1 MEKNIAE
8 LAIELDLIYQDLLEY
23 QKIQN
28 PQGIGDYITIY
39 SSNINHIKKLYNNL
53 KEVLC
58 KVNYTTSTYTKKFSE
73 LLTNYYIY
81 GSLTPE
87 TSHIFLKRNPWF
99 IFVLFNITMG
109 DINNLNFIFTNFMC
123 NHNKGFFIN
132 INNPILIG
140 NIWYFY
146 SSLVHIPLIKEYTIN
161 FWTDTELRLRDIDLI
176 VNYINNFATIVDYKS
191 NENFDKYLNMLR
203 ILRSLILLSENI
215 QIVKDILL
223 RSDLTECLRCFINSF
238 NKSDYN
244 QVTSSK
250 PTVYLSIRL
259 FTSINTY
266 SEKEKLKCYEMY
278 NILDFSRSIQ
288 LLQLPRELSKIDY
301 YITKLILLP
310 PPLDTI
316 DFLRNPTN
324 FSILKKLIYP
334 CLIHRCL
341 ISSHKKL
348 DIDSN
353 RILSISELWKD
364 KNTYLNI
371 YNKDTQ
377 NSMLKKVLASV
388 MANRPLLFIENIMN
402 GLRIYNTLLN
412 VALNIYKTNISRNND
427 NSNLTSNQLSGSNS
441 NIISL
446 YLDSSIDSKI
456 LMGAWISGEKPG
468 DFVWKYG
475 ILAECIMN
483 GSWLLIENIGNAPSD
498 VMAKINEIVDIISSC
513 KFKHGVVSR
522 YLDIPELNSR
532 IKIHPNF
539 RLFGTMI
546 VNNENLD
553 KHVAINPELF
563 KEVQVQVHD
572 NIEEILND
580 EYKNIKHNINLEIEY
595 FKLITKEM
603 QVSNLTSDNPLSV
616 QHSKWFLEYINSPTD
631 LDFEQRL
638 KIIFPELTPFI
649 SCLISGYFNICN
661 MLYTNKKLLNMNI
674 RIPSSRDFIISCER
688 VSFIFRDQ
696 NINIAPQKD
705 EDDYLSGHFLTESMK
720 LKICFHACNTLADHI
735 PFIKFR
741 IKTYL
746 VFCSAFNL
754 NQAQVFDCIRNH
766 RFMIEKYQGRYSIRN
781 EILGCSLK
789 FEYEKD
795 RDENNIEEHLD
806 TPQNNGIELQETL
819 NSSLLD
825 NSIVYTSQSNY
836 SYTSIHS
843 KLLYDLALS
852 IRNNEAVLLVG
863 DTGTGKT
870 TVIQQLHSL
879 YYANL
884 PNNTN
889 KCQLL
894 IYNFNEQSESSDLIG
909 SYKPNYIGVN
919 IRSLYNDYVVL
930 LERSNISKKKNS
942 AVLQK
947 LTDLINKKQWLKTL
961 QIIQKVTKTIISQ
974 YQEAICDKSK
984 HNFGNSSKLEESKIK
999 INAPN
1004 TSEILIQEVYPNKK
1018 RNWMNKTNVEN
1029 IWELITYW
1037 REIDAI
1043 CTNLLM
1049 DNRIRNFASK
1059 SELESNLSPQFQF
1072 IDGILTKAIKE
1083 GHWIILDEINLAPND
1098 ILQRLMP
1105 ILSRDYCRNVGNCK
1119 ISIYSK
1125 KVTFLIPEKGNEI
1138 IEVHPRFRLFACM
1151 NPSSVPLDIIDHK
1164 KLLGE
1169 LINNT
1174 NSSNISESTIE
1185 SSNFLKTFR
1194 IRATSGKRELP
1205 YLVRCLFTEY
1215 FVDEVYSRKDLED
1228 IVYEY
1233 MKDVLIT
1240 NQVQIS
1246 VLVDIYL
1253 ELKSLSDKHEI
1264 TIGIEGNGYGAPQ
1277 YSLRTFTNS
1286 LCYIRNILCIQN
1298 QWKSNGKLITNH
1310 RTSDN
1315 ILTTI
1320 LDGILMSFATPLISD
1335 SFKRV
1340 EALVRRM
1347 LGISKIQNISNMR
1360 KLDDLLRLNIFEA
1373 PDINFFSLITPKDLQ
1388 KRNVLGLQMVKYVDI
1403 NGYIIKAGEEI
1414 LDNEVIDE
1422 MRRQFVITPSVLE
1435 NLTKIL
1441 RILSGCR
1448 NPILIEGPTSTGKT
1462 SLIKFVTEITGH
1474 KFVRINNHEHT
1485 DIEEYFGRYM
1495 PCLETG
1501 NLIYTEGPLVTA
1513 ARKGYWLVL
1522 DELNLAPSE
1531 VLESLNRLLDS
1542 NREIFLPE
1550 TGETIKAHPDFQLF
1564 ATQNPAGNIYGGR
1577 KVLSQA
1583 FRNRFVEIYIDN
1595 IVSNELMTILSNR
1608 CIIPPSYA
1616 ETMVNIFTELQ
1627 QHRLTSQLFS
1637 GDMSFMTVRDLLR
1650 WGNRLAKN
1658 TDKYEL
1664 LIQGFFLIGE
1674 RIRNEEEKIEVAQ
1687 ILLKSCQ
1694 VLNIKLN
1701 DVLSATIKEYEYGEL
1716 DIKNINK
1723 RKKPK
1728 LSITNQF
1735 SAYSFPNKL
1744 QEPIKLLKESQNII
1758 MTDTFK
1764 RMARLVNYCI
1774 EFDEPVLLVGPTGC
1788 GKTTICQE
1796 FASAKGRRLYVI
1808 NCHQHIEAGDMLGSL
1823 RPSRDAATQLRQE
1836 LKNLLNEFS
1845 CLANSNHCNS
1855 NFNIHIQGILDLIKH
1870 VVEIISDQDKY
1881 INQKLYGEFQ
1891 SSFKSLKEQIE
1902 TSLSS
1907 ESIRLKTDNL
1917 DSNYSYLLSK
1927 ANEIL
1932 FQYQKNRTNNE
1943 KGALFEWQDGPVIE
1957 AMKSGS
1963 YLLLDEIN
1971 LCDDSVIERLNSLLE
1986 NGKNRS
1992 ITITEKSDSTN
2003 GLDSSMFIKANP
2015 NFRIFATMNPGGDY
2029 GKRELSPALRNRF
2042 TEIFIPLLSL
2052 YNLKHDIE
2060 KLIKSNLNITQ
2071 KYFENE
2077 DILNYTSKAILFAS
2091 VMYENDLNGNG
2102 NVIKNFCKDN
2112 FPSMPMELL
2121 YIHGQSNNLVFSIRD
2136 VLSWSNFVSN
2146 TFNQV
2151 YSFYM
2156 DQTKNELWLKSRLS
2170 EISCNHKNL
2179 DTIIK
2184 RILLILSVCEVFIH
2198 GGCLTIT
2205 DYTNSNFNEGRPVLE
2220 MMLIKRLLYIAV
2232 DVIITP
2238 LIRKISSNKFI
2249 NKKDDYFTCEEE
2261 IKKAIFEILEH
2272 RFIGEEGLAWIT
2284 ESNLSRSKACFSEAN
2299 YKNEVS
2305 IGPFKIRRLCQND
2318 DDNDEICKRKSTK
2331 NRFTLCAPT
2340 SLRNIACVLRAM
2352 SIQKPILLEG
2362 SPGIGKTASVG
2373 IISKMIGVKLHRIN
2387 LSEQTD
2393 LTDLFG
2399 CEIPQK
2405 RQNQSADIN
2414 TSDESLET
2422 QNISNSL
2429 IGWSDGILLRAM
2441 RQGDWVVLDEL
2452 NLATQQILEG
2462 LNSIMDHRR
2471 NVYIPEIGQL
2481 VTCHS
2486 NFRIFA
2492 TQNPVIEGSGRKGLP
2507 QSFLNRFTKL
2517 SIKKLN
2523 SEDYYI
2529 IGMSLYSN
2537 LPEKIIKASIDIIL
2551 SIRSYHREIKPLKNG
2566 NDWEWN
2572 LRDAIHLLEL
2582 VQYNFNLVT
2591 ENIQDFNIS
2600 RFASVLSGDDI
2611 PKKYLHYLLQS
2622 LYHSV
2627 EIICIS
2633 RLQCETDKS
2642 DIWKIIRKKIRLYFT
2657 FNDNQLSTIS
2667 NYIIN
2672 QPYFALKR
2680 FEFNKNSFNCYIGHL
2695 PINTLLY
2702 QSINTPN
2709 SNLAPSRQNHFKAA
2723 LDLNLIPLYLKKYTL
2738 IMAECILINE
2748 PLMIGCEIED
2758 IENITSCIYSL
2769 SSFAFDDIT
2778 VKEIN
2783 MTPSIDTNDLIGNFQ
2798 QYDNDIIIIDVIK
2811 IIKDIFIYC
2820 KDLLLRNSK
2829 KIFLTKNMDNNNT
2842 YIGFWE
2848 KFFKLTFLY
2857 NEIEDL
2863 SRKYTD
2869 KIYTGMVKS
2878 ESSLILDNKLVK
2890 FIEIWMNYIKTEF
2903 DHREELSRSC
2913 KASLE
2918 EIDSK
2923 LLLLKNN
2930 EKRRKTNY
2938 PQFEFV
2944 YSDLIKA
2951 IIAGEW
2957 IIIKNIQNCS
2967 SALLDRLNALIEDK
2981 TNDLFITESGEA
2993 KYIKR
2998 HPNFRI
3004 FFIRSN
3010 IFELNQNQFISNAL
3024 KNRCIELFISN
3035 NQEEYMQHC
3044 TEKVSEIDDN
3054 SLFRK
3059 MSLDFKGK
3067 YFTFVNEILKPCIPI
3082 FLQDLLDK
3090 VFENDLLNIGSSKI
3104 GNINAISDLIKLITI
3119 KIGKCSLC
3127 RHFIEDFML
3136 SYETIH
3142 PILQTEANF
3151 WFSSLFY
3158 SPALKNC
3165 NIYNKTFD
3173 SGYCNSVLNIMP
3185 AVYILISGFIKL
3197 INSFLEISYALFNG
3211 DQSNLLLKNEVM
3223 HITKCFLSSNE
3234 MKLAL
3239 GNIEQLYLDIKAYIL
3254 ENIFLKSSFY
3264 IKWQDLMFSILLSEF
3279 VLALNEVD
3287 NIGNNS
3293 LAINNSV
3300 QLQHLNLLTSTF
3312 LDLYRFSNSS
3322 NMFLIEKILQS
3333 AIRTTIKVISS
3344 RESKYNTEQALQ
3356 LSNIYTDK
3364 SMSFSS
3370 QILLQASIIFS
3381 NNNISQ
3387 QQRIRSIN
3395 STLNQIDSLKISIK
3409 NNEYVWNL
3417 YKKFCIFI
3425 KYASE
3430 FDIEDRVLFIK
3441 NISLEIGENS
3451 IDELLNIYKN
3461 NLVECLYDIWSP
3473 SNQIK
3478 KKQELT
3484 FSCNKLI
3491 LQSMKVIYNQEY
3503 MASLMKYD
3511 GYFINSAQSVNS
3523 SFIKGISKLI
3533 HTGVNIILHPIIQL
3547 DEWNLP
3553 IYTSTLLYSVNKFFY
3568 NNKHEIDLKSSIL
3581 NYDILFQYLKSS
3593 YIDES
3598 QECKDKLYTL
3608 SLINEIVFASP
3619 ILILSNI
3626 KKFISLIISYVYE
3639 DILNILE
3646 NNDNKTF
3653 FNSSENT
3660 VENNTN
3666 KTESYELKQYIDYDT
3681 ILLYVEVFNILEL
3694 FINMISTPNIGESP
3708 TMAIEIISIWKFL
3721 GEDIINLSFALY
3733 GNIEKIFRYR
3743 SELKNVIGSTALY
3756 NYLES
3761 MIWNFKSN
3769 WKFSDL
3775 DLIIIEDGIE
3785 KPIHMES
3792 YIEKVVI
3799 SNFMNGLFCGFQVY
3813 IRNEAL
3819 QIQLGL
3825 FNLLSCP
3832 GVNTKFEDLD
3842 TARIRDRIISVFKND
3857 LNGAL
3862 NLISQIKLCNFEFIE
3877 RSVGLFKRNNRL
3889 YKILDADKKLSSDV
3903 NTDIH
3908 NIKWESIL
3916 TKLRS
3921 LLTCNSNK
3929 EETKSQVHFGKYD
3942 EYISTNS
3949 LLFPLKLIE
3958 SHTVN
3963 YVNHLLYVLYLE
3975 KFQLGNLSR
3984 NVFNSNF
3991 SLKLFLHL
3999 TNILEEGLN
4008 IIYSKDSISKVN
4020 PLDIDTSFTNI
4031 INIITDLQ
4039 SLGFLFEYLE
4049 SAGYRNEELST
4060 KLANQYKIHQLLSSI
4075 VFSVFPEI
4083 EINSQAKIIKLDKI
4097 KSILANI
4104 SYSLILDRDKDMN
4117 IHRKGQSE
4125 ADLGNEDEQVI
4136 LSIFSSKIMK
4146 SILKLHP
4153 LSMTTI
4159 GLNFISER
4167 IAGISIR
4174 DSIDIKDKLYF
4185 ISNVMRVKNH
4195 KRINCR
4201 DEIKR
4206 CRIAVESLLVRF
4218 LLEMAISN
4226 MAYFLLL
4233 NGFNNI
4239 SVKAK
4244 NILPVIFDYLD
4255 GNNNSELINLGCS
4268 IEEII
4273 TELSNIQNKNF
4284 NESEYSNI
4292 YNIDYKN
4299 LELLSDGEPKSLDII
4314 NKKIQDNLLFKKE
4327 MGELLKL
4334 FIRYLKLLNY
4344 FIFSGFT
4351 DSLMNCSIIILYSS
4365 IMIISLP
4372 LEYHHRSL
4380 EKVDYSSN
4388 YKTKEKY
4395 FELVEKDHFE
4405 TEYCYIEKLMKASH
4419 SINESVVKIE
4429 NNVMKG
4435 LVQNINDVM
4444 KEINK
4449 FKFGNILR
4457 NLEFVQGDR
4466 SKFNYKLL
4474 DNIKGVIECIR
4485 NIQSSILQS
4494 QFIRI
4499 LSDRT
4504 GSLLEQL
4511 KFGELDVREQF
4522 LLESFNFTT
4531 VDSFLSLM
4539 SSLNGLLYTNLDPDV
4554 ILCHDDILKPIK
4566 LILYSLSIGASL
4578 IYLVSNLME
4587 SKSTLCLSKKCTFAC
4602 ATSHECCNCSL
4613 RIRNQVN
4620 HYNLVVPFD
4629 NYNIFGVKSY
4639 SDLPSAVEVVN
4650 LYEQERLLLVSAFGS
4665 FSHISRNPLAIWET
4679 LINTSAYIDQYNA
4692 ELAKLNAALIL
4703 QFEQKGV
4710 CDSETNKNM
4719 VQRNGLEDLPALDIT
4734 ELDNRIVVGIIG
4746 SEYEDKSSKLLL
4758 NGDINEYIKETSIT
4772 IESASNNREDARVN
4786 ELNAKYMNIKLLC
4799 KAIMNTVKRLSVY
4812 NRNNFIDDNE
4822 LLFNYENYIDTRSQ
4836 CLEEVFRN
4844 HILRLL
4850 SIKVGYDNKDTS
4862 SSLIQEMLLPL
4873 DSKMKFENYLY
4884 YIQLLLIKYSNRI
4897 STKRDL
4903 NKFKNES
4910 YTNQLQD
4917 CTFLLLSLNLP
4928 SIIISFEDHISIL
4941 LREYQQHPILLSIQ
4955 IVLQKLGIM
4964 KLFNINIVVVIAYIE
4979 LILVRCE
4986 PWQLYIKEGR
4996 HLNLNIE
5003 NSLILHIEEL
5013 KNCLFKMR
5021 QYQIDSW
5028 ELLLE
5033 DVHEHFD
5040 NSASLWFG
5048 KLLTII
5054 LDQHKQFDI
5063 PLKSPDSVFEEHY
5076 VDNIKT
5082 VESKFSCYS
5091 LLFDKKESFNLNKPL
5106 SIWKTYNLLLDYLI
5120 YSPIGEYKLRLESIE
5135 YLQSV
5140 IFELNVNKGMNK
5152 GNLHKSHLYNIPSSL
5167 NSSIFLTLTRVIEI
5181 GKFWKSY
5188 ILSNI
5193 EDIRKN
5199 TEDEIKNLVK
5209 LSTWDIKDHLKI
5221 RQTIGKTQRQLK
5233 NLAEKY
5239 KENLSTVSKN
5249 ILFGNEFLEETN
5261 FNNTKLKILPNLDYW
5276 AQLKII
5282 KDNEI
5287 KQDISV
5293 ETDECEDK
5301 LLSSKINIKLAI
5313 NISDNICD
5321 IMNILMDMSTSK
5333 MVKRRYYKILI
5344 DTDKYRIPKL
5354 IPINDYYN
5362 ILPKYFTSYISQSNE
5377 YEHNNFNGKDGQELD
5392 SFMRYKSSIISHL
5405 YIDTRAIEYNSGILK
5420 RPSCIQLTEI
5430 ALDSSFN
5437 EIMQVY
5443 TYEISKFVRL
5453 PLCEA
5458 VMIYSKLVEYYAGGK
5473 YPMMNIDQSLIQT
5486 NKVFSLGLTM
5496 IKDCIDLEN
5505 ILLHDSI
5512 PKLALICD
5520 ILTLLGQIDD
5530 LKSIRDILK
5539 QDYEDAKSKNK
5550 CIQSFGQYSDVSK
5563 ENIFYYKKYSNLD
5576 DNFDYLD
5583 ISRNLNYATKY
5594 GESLPFYCFIKKFL
5608 IFDYLNSIL
5617 SIKDKMINCL
5627 VVIHKNI
5634 VCMKGDNN
5642 SNEELINKVL
5652 FQDYIHKD
5660 ENHINKSDMT
5670 CNLQDKEKRLKSDKF
5685 QVIQLKIF
5693 KLFSIMDMISKFISS
5708 TCEYRLITN
5717 LYGSNGTHNYNKL
5730 DYFKERSVSTDELIE
5745 NGNLK
5750 SIEVGYSL
5758 NSNKESDYDCNHSFY
5773 IARVQMLN
5781 LVYIYHKTKITKEM
5795 RECIEI
5801 LRNLDEDLLGIIN
5814 INDIYRVNLYIEELL
5829 LEMESILVDK
5839 SKDFK
5844 YSCLDLIREINLE
5857 DKEKSIFYEE
5867 MNRLLTQISTKIA
5880 TNIKPEDL
5888 KLLFCVRLGPKS
5900 NETMHKI
5907 LNLYKDILL
5916 NSFNLAQELMGK
5928 VYITNYFVKAIYVLF
5943 ETNFFN
5949 ICKKEQ
5955 EEEQDDKEK
5964 NSRDEWIGGTGFGNI
5979 DDNNKENGKDIS
5991 EEIED
5996 DSILE
6001 GLQQENE
6008 SLSTN
6013 NNNNNGVDTGQD
6025 FKGELEDMPRN
6036 EDNSNCSEEQNTNEE
6051 DDLDRIMD
6059 SVDLNNDQSNIEDS
6073 KKNDETQP
6081 GKDQT
6086 SSIETKGNELNNK
6099 DIDIVAKQDEKEDIN
6114 SEEAQDQRKQ
6124 GKLDESNETE
6134 GGTQDIYSD
6143 NEESGDFQFEAE
6155 NMLGLDTGDEGSKE
6169 DVQGKSEFE
6178 FDAHDNPVD
6187 DASIDG
6193 NSVDDISMNDSV
6205 SDDKEQSEQ
6214 ENSDMEGSDSNNA
6227 EALFEE
6233 YNEELDKKEL
6243 KHDDINDVSEKKDK
6257 GNDFEQPFSDEQ
6269 NNLIHDNSHDFVND
6283 KDKANGIAA
6292 LNENLDDEN
6301 NNSYGGNQVKGS
6313 GVEDPNNKLNQL
6325 SVQNNTSISSEVLQN
6340 ESLGIED
6347 NQFIDNINPTSSLD
6361 SNYNLGESTNSTLNS
6376 ASRFPQTLPNPLM
6389 SNIDETKWFKK
6400 IQKLL
6405 SITDNED
6412 GEGRNER
6419 QDDEIITDDSSKNL
6433 NPDDNQDYIFDK
6445 NDQGNTIGLAS
6456 SANTQEISKGLQ
6468 TEKESDIE
6476 QTDNYSNLESNGS
6489 EEFSDNILKLN
6500 DNKADIF
6507 NKKSDYRINQ
6517 DNEKSDIERKEKNEV
6532 SCDNYLNK
6540 LNNELLNNT
6549 ENDLYS
6555 KNTQNVV
6562 KESIQNFVSSDN
6574 ILKYDVYDQKD
6585 EIQKLNSSNN
6595 LTILW
6600 VQIEREIV
6608 PIVNSLTNQLR
6619 IILEPTVRGKMQG
6632 DFKTGKRLSMKK
6644 VIAYIASDYRKDK
6657 IWLRRTKPSK
6667 REFNVLLCMDNS
6679 KSMTISRNQ
6688 NIAIKSLF
6696 IILQSLNR
6704 LEVGNF
6710 GVCSFGGDTVREVLP
6725 LSSRF
6730 TANDATKLLESFKF
6744 NEESFDSH
6752 QNSLPYLL
6760 KKATELLRDK
6770 SRTNLSKQC
6779 HELMIII
6786 TDGRFNKQKSKIW
6799 VNYAI
6804 QNKCVP
6810 VLIIVDNIS
6819 DTSDDGTDK
6828 KNSEGS
6834 SIFCMKSVI
6843 KTEDGKMKVEPYLE
6857 NFPFPYYSI
6866 IQDTRRIPNVLCD
6879 LLKQWFEMLCK

>member
-1 MEKNIAE
+1 MEKNIAD
-8 LAIELDLIYQDLLEY
+8 LAIELDLIYRDLLEY
-23 QKIQN
+23 EKFQN
-28 PQGIGDYITIY
+28 LQGIGDHITIH
-39 SSNINHIKKLYNNL
+39 SSNINHIKKLYNDI

-58 KVNYTTSTYTKKFSE
+58 EVNDITSLYTKKFSE

-87 TSHIFLKRNPWF
+87 ISHIFLKRNPWF
-99 IFVLFNITMG
+99 IFLLLNITMG
-109 DINNLNFIFTNFMC
+109 DINNLNSIFTD
-123 NHNKGFFIN
+123 FICHYKKDSFVN

-146 SSLVHIPLIKEYTIN
+146 SSLIHIPLIKEYTIN
-161 FWTDTELRLRDIDLI
+161 FWTDTELRLKDIDLI
-176 VNYINNFATIVDYKS
+176 VNYINNFTNIVDCKS
-191 NENFDKYLNMLR
+191 NDNVDKYLNILI
-203 ILRSLILLSENI
+203 ILRSLILLCENV

-223 RSDLTECLRCFINSF
+223 RSDLTKCLRCFISGF
-238 NKSDYN
+238 NKSGCN

-259 FTSINTY
+259 FTSIN
-266 SEKEKLKCYEMY
+266 SFNEKEKLKYYEMY

-288 LLQLPRELSKIDY
+288 LLQLPRELSKVEY

-341 ISSHKKL
+341 ISPQKKL
-348 DIDSN
+348 DIDN
-353 RILSISELWKD
+353 YKILSISELWKD
-364 KNTYLNI
+364 NNTYLNI

-377 NSMLKKVLASV
+377 SSMLKKVLASV

-412 VALNIYKTNISRNND
+412 VALNIYKANISRNND
-427 NSNLTSNQLSGSNS
+427 NSNLISNQLSRYNG

-456 LMGAWISGEKPG
+456 LMGAWICGEKPG

-475 ILAECIMN
+475 ILAECMIN

-513 KFKHGVVSR
+513 KFKHGIVSR

-539 RLFGTMI
+539 RLFGTVI
-546 VNNENLD
+546 VNNEDLD
-553 KHVAINPELF
+553 KHVAINPEVF

-572 NIEEILND
+572 NIEEILDD
-580 EYKNIKHNINLEIEY
+580 EYKHIKHNINLEIEY

-603 QVSNLTSDNPLSV
+603 QVPNLTSDNPLSV
-616 QHSKWFLEYINSPTD
+616 QHSKWFLEYVNSPTD
-631 LDFEQRL
+631 LDFKQRL
-638 KIIFPELTPFI
+638 KVIFPELTPFI

-661 MLYTNKKLLNMNI
+661 MLYTNKKLLNINI
-674 RIPSSRDFIISCER
+674 RIPSSRDFVISCER
-688 VSFIFRDQ
+688 VSFIFKDQ
-696 NINIAPQKD
+696 NINITPQD
-705 EDDYLSGHFLTESMK
+705 ESDYLSRHFLSEPMK

-735 PFIKFR
+735 PFIQFR
-741 IKTYL
+741 IKAYL

-754 NQAQVFDCIRNH
+754 NQAQVFDCIRNQ
-766 RFMIEKYQGRYSIRN
+766 RFMIEKYQGKYGIRN

-795 RDENNIEEHLD
+795 RGENNMEEYLD
-806 TPQNNGIELQETL
+806 TPQNNGIEFQKTL
-819 NSSLLD
+819 DSSLSD

-884 PNNTN
+884 PNDIN

-894 IYNFNEQSESSDLIG
+894 IYNFSEQSESSDLIG
-909 SYKPNYIGVN
+909 SYKPNYIGVD

-947 LTDLINKKQWLKTL
+947 LTDLINKEQWLKTL

-974 YQEAICDKSK
+974 YQEVICDKSK

-999 INAPN
+999 TNTPN
-1004 TSEILIQEVYPNKK
+1004 TSEILIQKIYPSKK
-1018 RNWMNKTNVEN
+1018 RNWMNKTNIEN

-1037 REIDAI
+1037 REIDAT

-1049 DNRIRNFASK
+1049 DNRIRNSANK

-1072 IDGILTKAIKE
+1072 IDGILTRAIKE

-1098 ILQRLMP
+1098 TLQRLIP
-1105 ILSRDYCRNVGNCK
+1105 ILSRDCCRNVGNCK
-1119 ISIYSK
+1119 ISLYSK

-1151 NPSSVPLDIIDHK
+1151 NPSSVPLDIIDNK
-1164 KLLGE
+1164 KLLDE

-1185 SSNFLKTFR
+1185 SSNFLKTSR
-1194 IRATSGKRELP
+1194 VRATPGKRELP

-1240 NQVQIS
+1240 NQVQIG

-1253 ELKSLSDKHEI
+1253 ELKSLSNKHEI

-1286 LCYIRNILCIQN
+1286 LCYIRNILCVQN

-1340 EALVRRM
+1340 EALVRRI
-1347 LGISKIQNISNMR
+1347 LGISKIQNISNVGT
-1360 KLDDLLRLNIFEA
+1360 LDNLLRLNIFEA
-1373 PDINFFSLITPKDLQ
+1373 PYINFSSLTARKDLQ
-1388 KRNVLGLQMVKYVDI
+1388 KRSVLGSQMVKYVDI
-1403 NGYIIKAGEEI
+1403 NGYIINAGEEI
-1414 LDNEVIDE
+1414 LDNEIIDE
-1422 MRRQFVITPSVLE
+1422 MRREFVITPSVLE
-1435 NLTKIL
+1435 NLTKIV

-1495 PCLETG
+1495 PSLETG

-1595 IVSNELMTILSNR
+1595 IVSSELVTILSSR

-1658 TDKYEL
+1658 IDKYEL

-1674 RIRNEEEKIEVAQ
+1674 RIRNEEDKVEVAQ
-1687 ILLKSCQ
+1687 ILLKNCQ
-1694 VLNIKLN
+1694 LLNIKLN
-1701 DVLSATIKEYEYGEL
+1701 DILSATIKEYEYEEL
-1716 DIKNINK
+1716 DKKNSNR

-1728 LSITNQF
+1728 LAITNE
-1735 SAYSFPNKL
+1735 SSIYSFLNKL
-1744 QEPIKLLKESQNII
+1744 QEPIKLLKESRNII

-1836 LKNLLNEFS
+1836 LRNLLNEFS
-1845 CLANSNHCNS
+1845 CLANSNHCNN

-1891 SSFKSLKEQIE
+1891 LSFKSLKEQIE
-1902 TSLSS
+1902 ALSS
-1907 ESIRLKTDNL
+1907 ESIRLKTDDL
-1917 DSNYSYLLSK
+1917 DSNYFYLLSK

-1932 FQYQKNRTNNE
+1932 FQYQKDQTNNE

-1986 NGKNRS
+1986 NGKDRT

-2003 GLDSSMFIKANP
+2003 SLNSSMFIKANP

-2052 YNLKHDIE
+2052 YNLKDDIE
-2060 KLIKSNLNITQ
+2060 ELIRNNLRITQ

-2077 DILNYTSKAILFAS
+2077 DIINYTSKAILFAS
-2091 VMYENDLNGNG
+2091 VMYENDLNGNE
-2102 NVIKNFCKDN
+2102 NVIKNFCENN

-2121 YIHGQSNNLVFSIRD
+2121 YIHGQSNNSVFSIRD

-2151 YSFYM
+2151 CNFYM
-2156 DQTKNELWLKSRLS
+2156 DQTENELCLKSRLS
-2170 EISCNHKNL
+2170 EILCSCKDL
-2179 DTIIK
+2179 DIIIK
-2184 RILLILSVCEVFIH
+2184 WILLILSVCEVFIH

-2205 DYTNSNFNEGRPVLE
+2205 DYTNSNFNEGRTILE

-2238 LIRKISSNKFI
+2238 LIRRIPSNKFI
-2249 NKKDDYFTCEEE
+2249 NKKDDYFTCEQE
-2261 IKKAIFEILEH
+2261 IKKTIFEILEH
-2272 RFIGEEGLAWIT
+2272 RFIEEEGLAWIT
-2284 ESNLSRSKACFSEAN
+2284 ELNLSRSKAYFSEAN

-2305 IGPFKIRRLCQND
+2305 IGPFKIRRLCQNN
-2318 DDNDEICKRKSTK
+2318 NDEICKGKSTK
-2331 NRFTLCAPT
+2331 DRFTLCAPT

-2373 IISKMIGVKLHRIN
+2373 IISKMIGMKLHRIN

-2405 RQNQSADIN
+2405 RQNQSVDIN

-2481 VTCHS
+2481 VTCHP

-2523 SEDYYI
+2523 SQDYYT

-2537 LPEKIIKASIDIIL
+2537 LPEKIIKVSIDIIL

-2572 LRDAIHLLEL
+2572 LRDAIRLLEL

-2591 ENIQDFNIS
+2591 ENTQDFHIS
-2600 RFASVLSGDDI
+2600 RFPGVLSNDI
-2611 PKKYLHYLLQS
+2611 PRKYLHYLLQS
-2622 LYHSV
+2622 LYHSI

-2633 RLQCETDKS
+2633 RLQCEIDKNN
-2642 DIWKIIRKKIRLYFT
+2642 IWKIIHKKIRLYFT
-2657 FNDNQLSTIS
+2657 LNYNQLSTIS

-2680 FEFNKNSFNCYIGHL
+2680 LEFNKISVNCYIGHL
-2695 PINTLLY
+2695 PINTYLY
-2702 QSINTPN
+2702 QSINTSN
-2709 SNLAPSRQNHFKAA
+2709 SDLAPSRQNHFKAA
-2723 LDLNLIPLYLKKYTL
+2723 LDLNSIPLYLKKYTL

-2748 PLMIGCEIED
+2748 PLMIGCEVED

-2769 SSFAFDDIT
+2769 SSFAFDNIT

-2798 QYDNDIIIIDVIK
+2798 QYNSDIIIIDIINVIK
-2811 IIKDIFIYC
+2811 YIFIYC
-2820 KDLLLRNSK
+2820 KNLLLRNSK
-2829 KIFLTKNMDNNNT
+2829 KILTKNMDNNT

-2848 KFFKLTFLY
+2848 KFFKLTSLY
-2857 NEIEDL
+2857 NEIEGL

-2869 KIYTGMVKS
+2869 KIYIGVVES
-2878 ESSLILDNKLVK
+2878 ESSLILDKLVEL
-2890 FIEIWMNYIKTEF
+2890 IEIWMKYIKTEF
-2903 DHREELSRSC
+2903 DHREELSKNC

-2930 EKRRKTNY
+2930 EKRRKANY

-2967 SALLDRLNALIEDK
+2967 STLLDRLNALIEDK

-3004 FFIRSN
+3004 FFVRSN
-3010 IFELNQNQFISNAL
+3010 IFELNQSQFISNAL
-3024 KNRCIELFISN
+3024 KNRCIELFIST

-3044 TEKVSEIDDN
+3044 TEKVSEVDDN

-3059 MSLDFKGK
+3059 MSLDLKGK
-3067 YFTFVNEILKPCIPI
+3067 HFTFVNEILKPCIPI

-3104 GNINAISDLIKLITI
+3104 GNIDAINDIIKRITI

-3127 RHFIEDFML
+3127 RQFIEDFML

-3142 PILQTEANF
+3142 PILQAEANF

-3165 NIYNKTFD
+3165 NIYNKIFD

-3185 AVYILISGFIKL
+3185 AVYILIGSFIKL
-3197 INSFLEISYALFNG
+3197 INILLEISYTLFNG

-3223 HITKCFLSSNE
+3223 HITKCFSSSNE
-3234 MKLAL
+3234 IKLAL
-3239 GNIEQLYLDIKAYIL
+3239 ENIEQLCSDVKAYIL
-3254 ENIFLKSSFY
+3254 ESIFLESSFY
-3264 IKWQDLMFSILLSEF
+3264 IKWQDLMFSSLLSEF
-3279 VLALNEVD
+3279 VLALSGID
-3287 NIGNNS
+3287 DIDNNS
-3293 LAINNSV
+3293 LAINNV

-3333 AIRTTIKVISS
+3333 AIRTTIKMMNF
-3344 RESKYNTEQALQ
+3344 RESKYNIEQPLQ

-3364 SMSFSS
+3364 SMSFPS

-3381 NNNISQ
+3381 NNNIFQ
-3387 QQRIRSIN
+3387 QQRINTN
-3395 STLNQIDSLKISIK
+3395 STLNQIDSLKISFK
-3409 NNEYVWNL
+3409 NSEYVWDL
-3417 YKKFCIFI
+3417 YKKFCIFF

-3441 NISLEIGENS
+3441 NISLEIGEDS

-3461 NLVECLYDIWSP
+3461 NLVECLYNIWSP
-3473 SNQIK
+3473 RNEIK

-3491 LQSMKVIYNQEY
+3491 SQSMRIIYNQECIV
-3503 MASLMKYD
+3503 SLMKYD
-3511 GYFINSAQSVNS
+3511 SYFINSAQSINF
-3523 SFIKGISKLI
+3523 SFMKGISKLI
-3533 HTGVNIILHPIIQL
+3533 HTSVNIILHPIIQL

-3553 IYTSTLLYSVNKFFY
+3553 IYTSTLLYSINKFFSS
-3568 NNKHEIDLKSSIL
+3568 NKHETDLNSSIL
-3581 NYDILFQYLKSS
+3581 NCDILFQYLKSS
-3593 YIDES
+3593 YINES

-3608 SLINEIVFASP
+3608 SLINEIVLASP

-3646 NNDNKTF
+3646 SNYNKTF
-3653 FNSSENT
+3653 FNSIENT
-3660 VENNTN
+3660 VENNIN
-3666 KTESYELKQYIDYDT
+3666 KIEFYEPKQYIDYDT

-3694 FINMISTPNIGESP
+3694 FINMISTPNIGDSP
-3708 TMAIEIISIWKFL
+3708 TMAIEMISIWKFI
-3721 GEDIINLSFALY
+3721 GEDIVNLSFALY
-3733 GNIEKIFRYR
+3733 GNIEKISRYR

-3761 MIWNFKSN
+3761 LIWNFKSN

-3775 DLIIIEDGIE
+3775 NLTIIEDGIE

-3792 YIEKVVI
+3792 YIERVVI
-3799 SNFMNGLFCGFQVY
+3799 NNFMNGLFCGFQVY

-3832 GVNTKFEDLD
+3832 GINTKFEDLG
-3842 TARIRDRIISVFKND
+3842 TARIRNRIISIFKND

-3877 RSVGLFKRNNRL
+3877 RSVELFKRNNKL
-3889 YKILDADKKLSSDV
+3889 YKILDGNKKLSSDV
-3903 NTDIH
+3903 NTDMY

-3916 TKLRS
+3916 IKLRS
-3921 LLTCNSNK
+3921 LLTCNLNK
-3929 EETKSQVHFGKYD
+3929 EETKSQVYFEKYD
-3942 EYISTNS
+3942 ECISANS
-3949 LLFPLKLIE
+3949 LLFPLKLVEGYTI
-3958 SHTVN
+3958 N
-3963 YVNHLLYVLYLE
+3963 YVNNLLYVLYLE
-3975 KFQLGNLSR
+3975 KLQLGNLSR

-3991 SLKLFLHL
+3991 LLKLSFHL
-3999 TNILEEGLN
+3999 TNILEEGLT

-4020 PLDIDTSFTNI
+4020 PLDINISFTNI

-4049 SAGYRNEELST
+4049 SAGYRNEELSI
-4060 KLANQYKIHQLLSSI
+4060 KLANQYKIHQLLSST
-4075 VFSVFPEI
+4075 VFSLFPEI
-4083 EINSQAKIIKLDKI
+4083 EVNSQPKVIKLDNI

-4104 SYSLILDRDKDMN
+4104 SYSLILDRDKNMN
-4117 IHRKGQSE
+4117 IHREGQSE
-4125 ADLGNEDEQVI
+4125 ADLENEDEQVI

-4153 LSMTTI
+4153 LSIMTI

-4174 DSIDIKDKLYF
+4174 DSINIKDKLYF

-4195 KRINCR
+4195 KIINCR
-4201 DEIKR
+4201 GEIKR
-4206 CRIAVESLLVRF
+4206 CRISVESLLVRF

-4239 SVKAK
+4239 SIKIK

-4255 GNNNSELINLGCS
+4255 SNNNSELINLGCS

-4273 TELSNIQNKNF
+4273 TELSNIQNESF
-4284 NESEYSNI
+4284 NELEYGYI
-4292 YNIDYKN
+4292 HNIDYKN
-4299 LELLSDGEPKSLDII
+4299 LELLSDGELRSSDII
-4314 NKKIQDNLLFKKE
+4314 NKKIQDNVLFKKK
-4327 MGELLKL
+4327 MGELLEL
-4334 FIRYLKLLNY
+4334 FVKYIKLLNY
-4344 FIFSGFT
+4344 FLFSELK
-4351 DSLMNCSIIILYSS
+4351 DSLMSCSIIILYSS
-4365 IMIISLP
+4365 IMMISLP

-4388 YKTKEKY
+4388 YRTKEKY
-4395 FELVEKDHFE
+4395 FELVEKGHFE

-4419 SINESVVKIE
+4419 SINEAVIKIE
-4429 NNVMKG
+4429 SNVMKG

-4444 KEINK
+4444 EEINK

-4457 NLEFVQGDR
+4457 NLQFVQGDR
-4466 SKFNYKLL
+4466 SKFNCKLL
-4474 DNIKGVIECIR
+4474 DNTKGVIECIG
-4485 NIQSSILQS
+4485 NIQSAILHS

-4499 LSDRT
+4499 LSDCT
-4504 GSLLEQL
+4504 GSLLGEQ
-4511 KFGELDVREQF
+4511 KSGELDIRKQF

-4531 VDSFLSLM
+4531 VDNFLSLI
-4539 SSLNGLLYTNLDPDV
+4539 SSLNSSLYTNLDPDV
-4554 ILCHDDILKPIK
+4554 ILCYDDILKPIK

-4587 SKSTLCLSKKCTFAC
+4587 SNSTLCMSKKCTFAYT
-4602 ATSHECCNCSL
+4602 TSHECYNCSL
-4613 RIRNQVN
+4613 KTRNQVN
-4620 HYNLVVPFD
+4620 HYNLVVPFESYD
-4629 NYNIFGVKSY
+4629 IFAVKSY
-4639 SDLPSAVEVVN
+4639 SDLLNAVEVVN

-4665 FSHISRNPLAIWET
+4665 FSHISRNSLAIWET
-4679 LINTSAYIDQYNA
+4679 LIDTSAYIDLYNS
-4692 ELAKLNAALIL
+4692 ELTKLNTVLSL
-4703 QFEQKGV
+4703 QFEQKEV
-4710 CDSETNKNM
+4710 CGPETNM
-4719 VQRNGLEDLPALDIT
+4719 VQSNGLVNLPALDIT
-4734 ELDNRIVVGIIG
+4734 ELDSSIVMGMIG
-4746 SEYEDKSSKLLL
+4746 SEYEGQSGKLLL
-4758 NGDINEYIKETSIT
+4758 NGDINDYIKEISVTKST
-4772 IESASNNREDARVN
+4772 SNNREDAKVN

-4799 KAIMNTVKRLSVY
+4799 RAIMKTIKRLSVY
-4812 NRNNFIDDNE
+4812 NRNNLIDGDE

-4836 CLEEVFRN
+4836 CLEEILRN
-4844 HILRLL
+4844 HILRLV
-4850 SIKVGYDNKDTS
+4850 SVKVSYDSKDTF
-4862 SSLIQEMLLPL
+4862 SSLIQKMLLPL

-4897 STKRDL
+4897 STETNLD
-4903 NKFKNES
+4903 KFKKES
-4910 YTNQLQD
+4910 CTNQLQD

-4928 SIIISFEDHISIL
+4928 NIIISFEDHINIL
-4941 LREYQQHPILLSIQ
+4941 LREYKQHPILLSIQ
-4955 IVLQKLGIM
+4955 VVLQKLGIM
-4964 KLFNINIVVVIAYIE
+4964 KLFNINIVVVIVYIE

-5003 NSLILHIEEL
+5003 NSLILHIEKL

-5021 QYQIDSW
+5021 RYQIDSW

-5033 DVHEHFD
+5033 DVHEYFD

-5054 LDQHKQFDI
+5054 LDQYKQFDTLCKI
-5063 PLKSPDSVFEEHY
+5063 PDIVSEEHY
-5076 VDNIKT
+5076 IDHIKT
-5082 VESKFSCYS
+5082 VGSKFSCYS
-5091 LLFDKKESFNLNKPL
+5091 LLSDKKESFNLNK
-5106 SIWKTYNLLLDYLI
+5106 SSSMWKTYNLLLDYLI
-5120 YSPIGEYKLRLESIE
+5120 YSPIGEYKLRLESME

-5140 IFELNVNKGMNK
+5140 IFELNINKDMNK

-5167 NSSIFLTLTRVIEI
+5167 NSSMFLTLTRVIEI

-5188 ILSNI
+5188 ILGNI

-5209 LSTWDIKDHLKI
+5209 LLTWDIKDHLKI
-5221 RQTIGKTQRQLK
+5221 RQTIGKTQKQLK

-5239 KENLSTVSKN
+5239 KENLSIVSKN
-5249 ILFGNEFLEETN
+5249 ILFGNESLEETN
-5261 FNNTKLKILPNLDYW
+5261 FNSTKLKILPNLDYW
-5276 AQLKII
+5276 VQLKII

-5293 ETDECEDK
+5293 ETNECQDK
-5301 LLSSKINIKLAI
+5301 LLLSKIDIKLAI
-5313 NISDNICD
+5313 NISDSICD
-5321 IMNILMDMSTSK
+5321 IMNILMDISTSK
-5333 MVKRRYYKILI
+5333 MVKRRYYKILM
-5344 DTDKYRIPKL
+5344 DTDKYKIPKL

-5377 YEHNNFNGKDGQELD
+5377 YENNNFNEKYAQELN

-5405 YIDTRAIEYNSGILK
+5405 YIDTRTIEYNNGILE
-5420 RPSCIQLTEI
+5420 RPSCIQLTKI

-5458 VMIYSKLVEYYAGGK
+5458 VMVYSKLVEYYADGK
-5473 YPMMNIDQSLIQT
+5473 YQMMNIDQSLIQT
-5486 NKVFSLGLTM
+5486 NKIFSLGLTM

-5505 ILLHDSI
+5505 IFLHESI

-5539 QDYEDAKSKNK
+5539 QDYEDARSKDN
-5550 CIQSFGQYSDVSK
+5550 CIQDFEQYSDVSK
-5563 ENIFYYKKYSNLD
+5563 ENIFYYKKYSNFD
-5576 DNFDYLD
+5576 DNFDCLG
-5583 ISRNLNYATKY
+5583 ISRNLNCAAEYE
-5594 GESLPFYCFIKKFL
+5594 ESLPLYCFIKEFL

-5627 VVIHKNI
+5627 AVIQKNV
-5634 VCMKGDNN
+5634 VCMKRNN
-5642 SNEELINKVL
+5642 NLNEELINQVL

-5660 ENHINKSDMT
+5660 EDHINKSDMP
-5670 CNLQDKEKRLKSDKF
+5670 CNLQDKERGLKDNKF
-5685 QVIQLKIF
+5685 QIIQLKIF
-5693 KLFSIMDMISKFISS
+5693 KLFSIMDIISRFISS

-5717 LYGSNGTHNYNKL
+5717 LYGSSGTHHHNKL
-5730 DYFKERSVSTDELIE
+5730 DYSKERSFSTDKLIE
-5745 NGNLK
+5745 NGHLQ
-5750 SIEVGYSL
+5750 SIEVEHSL
-5758 NSNKESDYDCNHSFY
+5758 NSNKESDYNHFFY

-5795 RECIEI
+5795 RECIDI

-5814 INDIYRVNLYIEELL
+5814 INDIYSVNSYIEELL
-5829 LEMESILVDK
+5829 LEMESVLVNK

-5844 YSCLDLIREINLE
+5844 YSCLDLIREIDLE
-5857 DKEKSIFYEE
+5857 DKEKSISYGE
-5867 MNRLLTQISTKIA
+5867 MNKLLIQISTKIV
-5880 TNIKPEDL
+5880 TNIKPDYLEP
-5888 KLLFCVRLGPKS
+5888 LFCVRLGPKS
-5900 NETMHKI
+5900 NETIHKI

-5949 ICKKEQ
+5949 ICEKEQ
-5955 EEEQDDKEK
+5955 EEQDYKEK
-5964 NSRDEWIGGTGFGNI
+5964 DSRDEWIGGTGFGNI
-5979 DDNNKENGKDIS
+5979 DNNTKENGKDIS

-5996 DSILE
+5996 NSILE
-6001 GLQQENE
+6001 GLQQESE

-6013 NNNNNGVDTGQD
+6013 NNNNNNNGIETGQD

-6036 EDNSNCSEEQNTNEE
+6036 ENNSNCDEEQNTSEE
-6051 DDLDRIMD
+6051 DNLDRIID
-6059 SVDLNNDQSNIEDS
+6059 SVDLSNDQSNIEDS
-6073 KKNDETQP
+6073 KKSDETQQY
-6081 GKDQT
+6081 KDQT
-6086 SSIETKGNELNNK
+6086 SSIETEGNELNDNT
-6099 DIDIVAKQDEKEDIN
+6099 DIVAKQDEKEDIN
-6114 SEEAQDQRKQ
+6114 NEKTQDQRKQ
-6124 GKLDESNETE
+6124 EKLDESNETE
-6134 GGTQDIYSD
+6134 GRAQNAYSD
-6143 NEESGDFQFEAE
+6143 NEEGEDFQFETE
-6155 NMLGLDTGDEGSKE
+6155 NILSLDTKDEGSKE
-6169 DVQGKSEFE
+6169 NVQEKSEFE
-6178 FDAHDNPVD
+6178 FDTHDNPVD
-6187 DASIDG
+6187 ASLDG
-6193 NSVDDISMNDSV
+6193 NSVDNVSINDSV
-6205 SDDKEQSEQ
+6205 SDKEQSEQ
-6214 ENSDMEGSDSNNA
+6214 ENSDIERNNSTHM

-6233 YNEELDKKEL
+6233 YDEGLDKKEL
-6243 KHDDINDVSEKKDK
+6243 KHDDINNISEKKDESY
-6257 GNDFEQPFSDEQ
+6257 NFEQLISGEQ
-6269 NNLIHDNSHDFVND
+6269 DSFIHDNSHDSVNN

-6292 LNENLDDEN
+6292 LNENLEDEN
-6301 NNSYGGNQVKGS
+6301 NNSYGGNQVRSS

-6325 SVQNNTSISSEVLQN
+6325 GVQNNTSISSEVLQN
-6340 ESLGIED
+6340 ESFNIED
-6347 NQFIDNINPTSSLD
+6347 NQSIDNIDPTSSLD
-6361 SNYNLGESTNSTLNS
+6361 GNYNLGESTNSTLSS
-6376 ASRFPQTLPNPLM
+6376 ASRFPQILPNPLM

-6400 IQKLL
+6400 IQRLL
-6405 SITDNED
+6405 SITDNKDDED
-6412 GEGRNER
+6412 RNER
-6419 QDDEIITDDSSKNL
+6419 QDDEIVTDNSSKNL
-6433 NPDDNQDYIFDK
+6433 NPDDNKDYIFDK
-6445 NDQGNTIGLAS
+6445 NDQGNTIGLAL
-6456 SANTQEISKGLQ
+6456 SADTQEISKDLQ
-6468 TEKESDIE
+6468 KEKESDIK
-6476 QTDNYSNLESNGS
+6476 QTDNYSNLESNES
-6489 EEFSDNILKLN
+6489 KKFSDNILKLD
-6500 DNKADIF
+6500 DNKVDIF
-6507 NKKSDYRINQ
+6507 NRKSDYEVNQ
-6517 DNEKSDIERKEKNEV
+6517 ENEKSNIERNEKSEV
-6532 SCDNYLNK
+6532 SCDNYLSK
-6540 LNNELLNNT
+6540 LNDELLNNI
-6549 ENDLYS
+6549 ENDLHP

-6574 ILKYDVYDQKD
+6574 TLKYDIYNQEDQ
-6585 EIQKLNSSNN
+6585 IQKLNSSSN

-6600 VQIEREIV
+6600 TQIEREIV

-6657 IWLRRTKPSK
+6657 IWLRRTKPNK
-6667 REFNVLLCMDNS
+6667 REFNVLLCVDNS

-6710 GVCSFGGDTVREVLP
+6710 GVCSFGGDTVREILP
-6725 LSSRF
+6725 LNSRF
-6730 TANDATKLLESFKF
+6730 TTNDATQLLESFKF

-6799 VNYAI
+6799 
-6804 QNKCVP
+6804 
-6810 VLIIVDNIS
+6810 
-6819 DTSDDGTDK
+6819 
-6828 KNSEGS
+6828 
-6834 SIFCMKSVI
+6834 
-6843 KTEDGKMKVEPYLE
+6843 TEDGKMKVEPYLE

-6879 LLKQWFEMLCK
+6879 LLKQWFEILCK

>member
-1 MEKNIAE
+1 MEKNIAD

-23 QKIQN
+23 EEIQN
-28 PQGIGDYITIY
+28 LQGIGDHITIH
-39 SSNINHIKKLYNNL
+39 SNINHIKKLYNDL
-53 KEVLC
+53 KETLC
-58 KVNYTTSTYTKKFSE
+58 EVNDITSLYTKKFGE

-87 TSHIFLKRNPWF
+87 ISHIFLKRNPWF

-109 DINNLNFIFTNFMC
+109 DISNLNSIFTDFMF
-123 NHNKGFFIN
+123 HHKKDSFIN
-132 INNPILIG
+132 IDNPILIG

-161 FWTDTELRLRDIDLI
+161 FWTDTEFRLKDIDLI
-176 VNYINNFATIVDYKS
+176 VNYINNFINIVDYKS
-191 NENFDKYLNMLR
+191 NENFDKYLNILR
-203 ILRSLILLSENI
+203 ILRSLILLCENL

-223 RSDLTECLRCFINSF
+223 RSDLTKCLKCLINGF
-238 NKSDYN
+238 NKSGCN

-259 FTSINTY
+259 FTSINSY
-266 SEKEKLKCYEMY
+266 NEKEKLKYYEMY

-288 LLQLPRELSKIDY
+288 LLQLPRELSKIEY

-324 FSILKKLIYP
+324 FSILKKLIYS
-334 CLIHRCL
+334 CLIHSCL
-341 ISSHKKL
+341 IDSQKKL
-348 DIDSN
+348 DIDN
-353 RILSISELWKD
+353 DRILSISELWKD

-377 NSMLKKVLASV
+377 SSMLKKVLASV
-388 MANRPLLFIENIMN
+388 IANRPLLFIENIMN

-412 VALNIYKTNISRNND
+412 VALNIYKANISRNND
-427 NSNLTSNQLSGSNS
+427 NSNLIYNQLSRTNG

-446 YLDSSIDSKI
+446 YLDSSIDSKT
-456 LMGAWISGEKPG
+456 LMGAWICGEKPG

-475 ILAECIMN
+475 ILAECMIN

-513 KFKHGVVSR
+513 KFKHGIVSR

-539 RLFGTMI
+539 RLFGTVI
-546 VNNENLD
+546 INNEDLD
-553 KHVAINPELF
+553 KHVAINPEVF
-563 KEVQVQVHD
+563 KEVQVKVHD
-572 NIEEILND
+572 NIDEILDN

-603 QVSNLTSDNPLSV
+603 QVPNLTSDNPLSV

-638 KIIFPELTPFI
+638 KVIFPELTPFI
-649 SCLISGYFNICN
+649 GCLISGYFNICN
-661 MLYTNKKLLNMNI
+661 MLYTNKKLLNINI
-674 RIPSSRDFIISCER
+674 RIPSSRDFVISCER
-688 VSFIFRDQ
+688 VSFIFRNQ
-696 NINIAPQKD
+696 NTNITPQD
-705 EDDYLSGHFLTESMK
+705 ESDYLSGYFLTESMK

-741 IKTYL
+741 IKAYL

-754 NQAQVFDCIRNH
+754 NQAQVFDCIRNQ
-766 RFMIEKYQGRYSIRN
+766 RFMIEKYQGRYGIRN

-795 RDENNIEEHLD
+795 RNENNMEEYLD
-806 TPQNNGIELQETL
+806 TPQNNGIEFQETL
-819 NSSLLD
+819 DSSLSD

-843 KLLYDLALS
+843 KLLYDLTLS

-884 PNNTN
+884 PNNIN

-894 IYNFNEQSESSDLIG
+894 IYNFSEQSESSDLIG
-909 SYKPNYIGVN
+909 SYKPNYIGVD

-974 YQEAICDKSK
+974 YQEVICDKSK
-984 HNFGNSSKLEESKIK
+984 HNFGNSSKFEESKIK
-999 INAPN
+999 INTPN
-1004 TSEILIQEVYPNKK
+1004 TSEILIQKMYPNKK

-1037 REIDAI
+1037 CEIDAT

-1049 DNRIRNFASK
+1049 DNRIRNSPNKSK
-1059 SELESNLSPQFQF
+1059 LESNLSPQFQF

-1098 ILQRLMP
+1098 TLQRLIP
-1105 ILSRDYCRNVGNCK
+1105 ILSRDCCRNVGNCK
-1119 ISIYSK
+1119 ISMYSK

-1151 NPSSVPLDIIDHK
+1151 NPSSVPLDIIDNK
-1164 KLLGE
+1164 KILDE

-1185 SSNFLKTFR
+1185 SSNFLKTSR
-1194 IRATSGKRELP
+1194 IRATPGKRELP

-1253 ELKSLSDKHEI
+1253 ELKSLSNKHEI

-1298 QWKSNGKLITNH
+1298 QWKLNGKLMTNH

-1340 EALVRRM
+1340 EALVRRI
-1347 LGISKIQNISNMR
+1347 LGISKIQNISNVR
-1360 KLDDLLRLNIFEA
+1360 TDNLLRLNVFEA
-1373 PDINFFSLITPKDLQ
+1373 PYINFSSLIAQKDLQ
-1388 KRNVLGLQMVKYVDI
+1388 KGNVLGSQMAKYIDI
-1403 NGYIIKAGEEI
+1403 NGYIIKTGEEI
-1414 LDNEVIDE
+1414 LDNEIIDE
-1422 MRRQFVITPSVLE
+1422 MRREFVITPSVLE
-1435 NLTKIL
+1435 NLTKIV

-1595 IVSNELMTILSNR
+1595 IVSNELVTILSSR

-1650 WGNRLAKN
+1650 WGNRLTKN
-1658 TDKYEL
+1658 IDKYEL
-1664 LIQGFFLIGE
+1664 LVQGFFLIGE
-1674 RIRNEEEKIEVAQ
+1674 RIRNEEDKVEVAQ
-1687 ILLKSCQ
+1687 ILLKNCQ
-1694 VLNIKLN
+1694 LLNIKLN
-1701 DVLSATIKEYEYGEL
+1701 DILSATIKEYEHEEL
-1716 DIKNINK
+1716 DIKNSNK

-1728 LSITNQF
+1728 LTITNE
-1735 SAYSFPNKL
+1735 SSTYSFPNKL
-1744 QEPIKLLKESQNII
+1744 QEPIKLLKESRNII

-1845 CLANSNHCNS
+1845 CLANSNHCNN
-1855 NFNIHIQGILDLIKH
+1855 NFNVYIQEILDLIKH

-1891 SSFKSLKEQIE
+1891 LSFKSLKEQIE
-1902 TSLSS
+1902 TLLS
-1907 ESIRLKTDNL
+1907 ESIGLKTGDL
-1917 DSNYSYLLSK
+1917 DSNYFYLLSK

-1932 FQYQKNRTNNE
+1932 FQYQKDQTNNE

-1957 AMKSGS
+1957 AMKSGN

-1986 NGKNRS
+1986 NGKDRT

-2003 GLDSSMFIKANP
+2003 SLNSRMFIKANP

-2052 YNLKHDIE
+2052 YNLKDDIE
-2060 KLIKSNLNITQ
+2060 KLIRNNLKITQ

-2077 DILNYTSKAILFAS
+2077 DIINYTSRAILFAS
-2091 VMYENDLNGNG
+2091 VMHENDLNGNE
-2102 NVIKNFCKDN
+2102 NVIKNFCESN

-2121 YIHGQSNNLVFSIRD
+2121 YIHVQSNNLVFSIRD

-2146 TFNQV
+2146 TFIQV

-2156 DQTKNELWLKSRLS
+2156 DQTENELWLKSRLS
-2170 EISCNHKNL
+2170 EILCSYKDL
-2179 DTIIK
+2179 DIIIK

-2205 DYTNSNFNEGRPVLE
+2205 DYTNSNFNEGRPILE

-2232 DVIITP
+2232 DIIITP

-2249 NKKDDYFTCEEE
+2249 NKKDDYFTCEQE

-2272 RFIGEEGLAWIT
+2272 RFIEEEGLAWIT
-2284 ESNLSRSKACFSEAN
+2284 ELNLSRSKAWFSEAN
-2299 YKNEVS
+2299 YKDEVS

-2318 DDNDEICKRKSTK
+2318 NYKIWKRKSTK
-2331 NRFTLCAPT
+2331 DRFTLCAPT

-2373 IISKMIGVKLHRIN
+2373 IISKMIGMKLHRIN

-2405 RQNQSADIN
+2405 RQNQSLDIN
-2414 TSDESLET
+2414 ISDESLET
-2422 QNISNSL
+2422 QDISNSL
-2429 IGWSDGILLRAM
+2429 IRWSDGILLRAM

-2481 VTCHS
+2481 VTCHP

-2523 SEDYYI
+2523 PQDYYT

-2537 LPEKIIKASIDIIL
+2537 LPEKIIKVSIDIIL

-2582 VQYNFNLVT
+2582 VQYNFNLAT
-2591 ENIQDFNIS
+2591 ENTQDFHVS
-2600 RFASVLSGDDI
+2600 RFPSVLSGDI
-2611 PKKYLHYLLQS
+2611 PRKYLHLLQS

-2633 RLQCETDKS
+2633 RLQCEIDKNN
-2642 DIWKIIRKKIRLYFT
+2642 IWKIIHKKIRLYFT
-2657 FNDNQLSTIS
+2657 FNCNQLSTIS

-2680 FEFNKNSFNCYIGHL
+2680 FEFNKSSVNCYIGHL
-2695 PINTLLY
+2695 PINTYLY
-2702 QSINTPN
+2702 QSINTSN

-2723 LDLNLIPLYLKKYTL
+2723 LDLNSIPLYLKKYTL

-2748 PLMIGCEIED
+2748 PLMIGCEVED

-2769 SSFAFDDIT
+2769 SSFAFDNIT

-2783 MTPSIDTNDLIGNFQ
+2783 MTPSIDTNDIIGNFQ
-2798 QYDNDIIIIDVIK
+2798 QYNNDIIIIDIINTIK
-2811 IIKDIFIYC
+2811 YIFLYC

-2829 KIFLTKNMDNNNT
+2829 KILTKNMDNNT
-2842 YIGFWE
+2842 YICFWE
-2848 KFFKLTFLY
+2848 KFFKLTSLY
-2857 NEIEDL
+2857 NEIEGL

-2869 KIYTGMVKS
+2869 KIYIGVVES
-2878 ESSLILDNKLVK
+2878 ESSSILDNKLVEI
-2890 FIEIWMNYIKTEF
+2890 IEIWMKYIKTEF
-2903 DHREELSRSC
+2903 DHREELSKSC

-3004 FFIRSN
+3004 FFVRSN
-3010 IFELNQNQFISNAL
+3010 IFELNQSQFISNAL
-3024 KNRCIELFISN
+3024 KNRCIELFISTS
-3035 NQEEYMQHC
+3035 QEEYMQHC

-3054 SLFRK
+3054 SLFGK

-3067 YFTFVNEILKPCIPI
+3067 HFTFVNEILKPCIPI

-3090 VFENDLLNIGSSKI
+3090 VFKDDLLSIGSSKI
-3104 GNINAISDLIKLITI
+3104 GNINAINDLTKLITI
-3119 KIGKCSLC
+3119 KIDKCSLC

-3142 PILQTEANF
+3142 PILQAEANF

-3165 NIYNKTFD
+3165 NIYNKIFD
-3173 SGYCNSVLNIMP
+3173 SRYCNSVLNIMP
-3185 AVYILISGFIKL
+3185 AVYILIGCFIKL
-3197 INSFLEISYALFNG
+3197 INILLEISYTLFNG
-3211 DQSNLLLKNEVM
+3211 DQSNLLLKNEVI

-3239 GNIEQLYLDIKAYIL
+3239 ENIEQLCSDVKAYIL

-3264 IKWQDLMFSILLSEF
+3264 IKWQDLMFSSLLSEF
-3279 VLALNEVD
+3279 VLALSEVD
-3287 NIGNNS
+3287 DIGNNS
-3293 LAINNSV
+3293 LAINNNV

-3333 AIRTTIKVISS
+3333 AIRTTIKVMNF
-3344 RESKYNTEQALQ
+3344 RELKYNTEQPLQ

-3364 SMSFSS
+3364 SMSFPS

-3381 NNNISQ
+3381 NNISQ
-3387 QQRIRSIN
+3387 QQRIRTTN
-3395 STLNQIDSLKISIK
+3395 STLNQIDSLKISFK
-3409 NNEYVWNL
+3409 N
-3417 YKKFCIFI
+3417 K
-3425 KYASE
+3425 

-3441 NISLEIGENS
+3441 NISLEIGEDS

-3478 KKQELT
+3478 KKQKLT
-3484 FSCNKLI
+3484 FSYNKLI
-3491 LQSMKVIYNQEY
+3491 SQSMRIIYNQECIV
-3503 MASLMKYD
+3503 SLMKYD
-3511 GYFINSAQSVNS
+3511 SYFINSAQSVNF
-3523 SFIKGISKLI
+3523 SFMKGISKLI

-3553 IYTSTLLYSVNKFFY
+3553 IYTSTLLYSVNKFFS
-3568 NNKHEIDLKSSIL
+3568 NNKHEMDLKSSIL
-3581 NYDILFQYLKSS
+3581 NCDILFQYLKSS
-3593 YIDES
+3593 YINES

-3608 SLINEIVFASP
+3608 SLINEIVLTSP

-3646 NNDNKTF
+3646 NNNNKVF
-3653 FNSSENT
+3653 FNLNENT
-3660 VENNTN
+3660 LENNIN
-3666 KTESYELKQYIDYDT
+3666 KTESYELKQYIDCDT

-3694 FINMISTPNIGESP
+3694 FINMISTPNIEDSP
-3708 TMAIEIISIWKFL
+3708 TMAIEMISIWKFL
-3721 GEDIINLSFALY
+3721 GEDIVNLSFALY
-3733 GNIEKIFRYR
+3733 GNIEKISRHR

-3761 MIWNFKSN
+3761 LIWNFKSN
-3769 WKFSDL
+3769 WKVSDL
-3775 DLIIIEDGIE
+3775 DLTIIEDGIE

-3792 YIEKVVI
+3792 YIERVVI
-3799 SNFMNGLFCGFQVY
+3799 NNFMNGLFCGFQVY

-3832 GVNTKFEDLD
+3832 GMNTKFEDLGI
-3842 TARIRDRIISVFKND
+3842 ARIRDRIISVFKND

-3877 RSVGLFKRNNRL
+3877 RSVRLFKRNNKL
-3889 YKILDADKKLSSDV
+3889 YKILDTNKKLSSDV
-3903 NTDIH
+3903 NTDMY

-3916 TKLRS
+3916 IKLRN

-3929 EETKSQVHFGKYD
+3929 EETKSQVYFEKYD
-3942 EYISTNS
+3942 EYISANS

-3958 SHTVN
+3958 SHTIN

-3975 KFQLGNLSR
+3975 KLQLGNLSR
-3984 NVFNSNF
+3984 NVFNSNLL
-3991 SLKLFLHL
+3991 LKLSFHL

-4008 IIYSKDSISKVN
+4008 IIYSKDSISKLN

-4049 SAGYRNEELST
+4049 SAGCRNEELSI
-4060 KLANQYKIHQLLSSI
+4060 KLANQYKIHQLLSRI
-4075 VFSVFPEI
+4075 VFSLFPEI
-4083 EINSQAKIIKLDKI
+4083 EVNFQPKVTKLDNI

-4104 SYSLILDRDKDMN
+4104 SYSLILDRDKNMN

-4125 ADLGNEDEQVI
+4125 ADLENEDEQVI
-4136 LSIFSSKIMK
+4136 LSISSSKIMK

-4153 LSMTTI
+4153 LSMMTI

-4167 IAGISIR
+4167 IAGISIK

-4185 ISNVMRVKNH
+4185 ISNVMRIKNH
-4195 KRINCR
+4195 KIINYR

-4206 CRIAVESLLVRF
+4206 CRISVESLLVRF
-4218 LLEMAISN
+4218 LLEMTMSN

-4239 SVKAK
+4239 SIKVKS
-4244 NILPVIFDYLD
+4244 ILPVILDYLD

-4273 TELSNIQNKNF
+4273 AELSNIQNKSF
-4284 NESEYSNI
+4284 NELEYVYI
-4292 YNIDYKN
+4292 DNIDYKN
-4299 LELLSDGEPKSLDII
+4299 LELLSNGELRSSDII
-4314 NKKIQDNLLFKKE
+4314 NKKIQDNVLFKKKI
-4327 MGELLKL
+4327 GELLEL
-4334 FIRYLKLLNY
+4334 FIKYIKILNY
-4344 FIFSGFT
+4344 FLFSGFT
-4351 DSLMNCSIIILYSS
+4351 DSLVSCSIIILYSS

-4395 FELVEKDHFE
+4395 FELIEKDHFE

-4419 SINESVVKIE
+4419 SINESVIKIE
-4429 NNVMKG
+4429 NNIMKG
-4435 LVQNINDVM
+4435 LVQNINDIM
-4444 KEINK
+4444 EEINQ

-4457 NLEFVQGDR
+4457 NLQFVHGDR
-4466 SKFNYKLL
+4466 SKFNCKPL
-4474 DNIKGVIECIR
+4474 DNTKAVIECVG
-4485 NIQSSILQS
+4485 NIQSAVLHS

-4504 GSLLEQL
+4504 GSLLGQL
-4511 KFGELDVREQF
+4511 KFGELDIRKQF

-4531 VDSFLSLM
+4531 VDNFLSLI
-4539 SSLNGLLYTNLDPDV
+4539 SSLNSSLYTNLDPDV
-4554 ILCHDDILKPIK
+4554 ILCYDDILKPIK

-4587 SKSTLCLSKKCTFAC
+4587 SNSTLCMSKKCTFAC
-4602 ATSHECCNCSL
+4602 AISHECCNCSL
-4613 RIRNQVN
+4613 RTRNQVN

-4629 NYNIFGVKSY
+4629 SYNIFAVKSY
-4639 SDLPSAVEVVN
+4639 SDLPNAVEVVN

-4665 FSHISRNPLAIWET
+4665 FSHISRNSLTIWET
-4679 LINTSAYIDQYNA
+4679 LIDTSTYIDLYNA
-4692 ELAKLNAALIL
+4692 ELAKLNTTLSL
-4703 QFEQKGV
+4703 QFEQKEV
-4710 CDSETNKNM
+4710 CGPETNKNM
-4719 VQRNGLEDLPALDIT
+4719 VQSNGLEDLPALDIT
-4734 ELDNRIVVGIIG
+4734 ELDSSIVVGMIG
-4746 SEYEDKSSKLLL
+4746 SEYEDESGKLLL
-4758 NGDINEYIKETSIT
+4758 NGDINDYIKEISVT
-4772 IESASNNREDARVN
+4772 IKSTSNNSEDAKVN

-4799 KAIMNTVKRLSVY
+4799 RAIMNTIKRLSVY

-4836 CLEEVFRN
+4836 CLEEVLRN
-4844 HILRLL
+4844 YILRLV
-4850 SIKVGYDNKDTS
+4850 SVKVRYDSKDTF
-4862 SSLIQEMLLPL
+4862 SSLIQQMLLPL
-4873 DSKMKFENYLY
+4873 DSKMKSENYLY

-4897 STKRDL
+4897 STERNLD
-4903 NKFKNES
+4903 KFKKES
-4910 YTNQLQD
+4910 CTNQLQD

-4928 SIIISFEDHISIL
+4928 NIIISFEDHINIL

-4955 IVLQKLGIM
+4955 IVLQKLGTM

-5003 NSLILHIEEL
+5003 NSLILHIEKL
-5013 KNCLFKMR
+5013 RNCLFKMR

-5033 DVHEHFD
+5033 DVHEYFD

-5054 LDQHKQFDI
+5054 LDQYKQFDT
-5063 PLKSPDSVFEEHY
+5063 LCKSPNIISEEHY
-5076 VDNIKT
+5076 IDNIKT
-5082 VESKFSCYS
+5082 VGSKFSCYS
-5091 LLFDKKESFNLNKPL
+5091 LLPDKKESFNLNKSS
-5106 SIWKTYNLLLDYLI
+5106 SIWETYNLLLDYLI

-5135 YLQSV
+5135 YLQSI
-5140 IFELNVNKGMNK
+5140 IFELNVNKYMNE

-5167 NSSIFLTLTRVIEI
+5167 NLSIFLTLTRVIEI

-5188 ILSNI
+5188 ILGNI

-5199 TEDEIKNLVK
+5199 TENEIKNLVK

-5221 RQTIGKTQRQLK
+5221 RQTIGKTQKQLK

-5239 KENLSTVSKN
+5239 KENLFTVSKN
-5249 ILFGNEFLEETN
+5249 ILFGNESLEETN
-5261 FNNTKLKILPNLDYW
+5261 FNSTKLKILPNLDYW
-5276 AQLKII
+5276 VQLKII

-5287 KQDISV
+5287 KQDILV
-5293 ETDECEDK
+5293 ETNECEDK

-5313 NISDNICD
+5313 NISDSICD

-5333 MVKRRYYKILI
+5333 MVKRRYYKILM
-5344 DTDKYRIPKL
+5344 DTDKYKIPKL
-5354 IPINDYYN
+5354 IPINDYYD

-5377 YEHNNFNGKDGQELD
+5377 YENNNFNEKDAQELN
-5392 SFMRYKSSIISHL
+5392 SLMRYKSSIISHL
-5405 YIDTRAIEYNSGILK
+5405 YIDTRAIEYNSGILE
-5420 RPSCIQLTEI
+5420 RPSCIKLTEI
-5430 ALDSSFN
+5430 SLDSSFN

-5458 VMIYSKLVEYYAGGK
+5458 VMVYSKLVEYYAGGK
-5473 YPMMNIDQSLIQT
+5473 YQMVNIDQSLIQT
-5486 NKVFSLGLTM
+5486 NKIFSLGLTM

-5505 ILLHDSI
+5505 ILLHESI
-5512 PKLALICD
+5512 PKLVLICD

-5530 LKSIRDILK
+5530 LKSIKDILK
-5539 QDYEDAKSKNK
+5539 QDYEDARSKDN
-5550 CIQSFGQYSDVSK
+5550 CIQDFEQYSDVSK
-5563 ENIFYYKKYSNLD
+5563 ENISYYKQYSNFD
-5576 DNFDYLD
+5576 DNFDCLD
-5583 ISRNLNYATKY
+5583 IPRNLNYTAECE
-5594 GESLPFYCFIKKFL
+5594 ESLPFYCFIKDFL

-5627 VVIHKNI
+5627 VIMQKNV
-5634 VCMKGDNN
+5634 VCMKRNN
-5642 SNEELINKVL
+5642 NLNDELINQVL

-5660 ENHINKSDMT
+5660 KDHINKSDMP
-5670 CNLQDKEKRLKSDKF
+5670 CNLQYKERGLKDDKF
-5685 QVIQLKIF
+5685 QIIQLKIF
-5693 KLFSIMDMISKFISS
+5693 KLFSIMDIISKFISS

-5717 LYGSNGTHNYNKL
+5717 LHGSSGTHNHNKL
-5730 DYFKERSVSTDELIE
+5730 HYSKERFLSTDELIK
-5745 NGNLK
+5745 NSHLQ
-5750 SIEVGYSL
+5750 SIEVEHSL
-5758 NSNKESDYDCNHSFY
+5758 NSNKESDYNFFY

-5814 INDIYRVNLYIEELL
+5814 ISDIYRVNSYIEELL
-5829 LEMESILVDK
+5829 LEMEYVLVDK

-5844 YSCLDLIREINLE
+5844 YSCLDLIREIDLE
-5857 DKEKSIFYEE
+5857 DKEKSISYVE
-5867 MNRLLTQISTKIA
+5867 MNKLLTQISTKIV
-5880 TNIKPEDL
+5880 TNIKPEYL
-5888 KLLFCVRLGPKS
+5888 EPLFCIRLGPKS
-5900 NETMHKI
+5900 NETIHKI
-5907 LNLYKDILL
+5907 LNLYEDILL
-5916 NSFNLAQELMGK
+5916 NSSNLAQELMGK
-5928 VYITNYFVKAIYVLF
+5928 VYITNHFVKAIYILF

-5955 EEEQDDKEK
+5955 EEQDYKEK
-5964 NSRDEWIGGTGFGNI
+5964 DSRDEWIGGTGFGNI
-5979 DDNNKENGKDIS
+5979 DDNTKENGKDIS

-6001 GLQQENE
+6001 GLQQESE

-6013 NNNNNGVDTGQD
+6013 NNNNNNGIDTGQD

-6036 EDNSNCSEEQNTNEE
+6036 ENNSNCNEEQNINEE
-6051 DDLDRIMD
+6051 DNLDRIMD
-6059 SVDLNNDQSNIEDS
+6059 SVDLSNDQCNIEDS
-6073 KKNDETQP
+6073 KKSDETQP
-6081 GKDQT
+6081 CKDQT
-6086 SSIETKGNELNNK
+6086 SSIETEGNELNN

-6114 SEEAQDQRKQ
+6114 NEKAQYQRKQ
-6124 GKLDESNETE
+6124 EKLDESNETE
-6134 GGTQDIYSD
+6134 GRAQNTYSD
-6143 NEESGDFQFEAE
+6143 NEESEDFQFEAE
-6155 NMLGLDTGDEGSKE
+6155 NMLSLDTKDERSKE
-6169 DVQGKSEFE
+6169 SVQEEGEFE
-6178 FDAHDNPVD
+6178 FDTHDNPVD
-6187 DASIDG
+6187 DASVDG
-6193 NSVDDISMNDSV
+6193 NSVDDVSINDSV

-6214 ENSDMEGSDSNNA
+6214 ENSDMEGNNSTNVK
-6227 EALFEE
+6227 ALFEE
-6233 YNEELDKKEL
+6233 YDEGLDKKEL
-6243 KHDDINDVSEKKDK
+6243 KDDDINDIYEKKDES
-6257 GNDFEQPFSDEQ
+6257 NDFEQQISDEQ
-6269 NNLIHDNSHDFVND
+6269 DSFIHDNSHDSVNN
-6283 KDKANGIAA
+6283 KDKVNGIAA
-6292 LNENLDDEN
+6292 LNENLDEN
-6301 NNSYGGNQVKGS
+6301 NNSYGGNQVRS
-6313 GVEDPNNKLNQL
+6313 TGVEDPNNKLNQL
-6325 SVQNNTSISSEVLQN
+6325 GVQNNTSISSEVLQN
-6340 ESLGIED
+6340 ESFNIED

-6361 SNYNLGESTNSTLNS
+6361 NNYNLGESTNSTLSS
-6376 ASRFPQTLPNPLM
+6376 ALKFPQGLPNPLM

-6400 IQKLL
+6400 IQRLL
-6405 SITDNED
+6405 SITDNKDED
-6412 GEGRNER
+6412 RNER
-6419 QDDEIITDDSSKNL
+6419 QDNEIVTDNSSKNL
-6433 NPDDNQDYIFDK
+6433 NPDDNKDYIFDK
-6445 NDQGNTIGLAS
+6445 NNQGNTIGLALS
-6456 SANTQEISKGLQ
+6456 TNTQEISKGLQ
-6468 TEKESDIE
+6468 IEKESDVE
-6476 QTDNYSNLESNGS
+6476 QTNNYSNLESNES

-6500 DNKADIF
+6500 DNKVDIF
-6507 NKKSDYRINQ
+6507 NRKFDYQINQ
-6517 DNEKSDIERKEKNEV
+6517 ENEKSNIETKEKSQV

-6540 LNNELLNNT
+6540 LNDELLNNI
-6549 ENDLYS
+6549 ENDLHP

-6574 ILKYDVYDQKD
+6574 ILKCDVYNQEDQ
-6585 EIQKLNSSNN
+6585 IQELNSSSN

-6600 VQIEREIV
+6600 TQIEREIV

-6667 REFNVLLCMDNS
+6667 REFNVLLCVDNS

-6710 GVCSFGGDTVREVLP
+6710 GVCSFGGDTIREVLP

-6730 TANDATKLLESFKF
+6730 TTNDATQLLESFKF

-6819 DTSDDGTDK
+6819 DISSDGTDK

-6879 LLKQWFEMLCK
+6879 LLKQWFEILCK